1 MDRQG
6 VSFTL
11 GQRLKDLR
19 EERGLSHIE
28 LIKQLSDKYG
38 TSISRDSLMA
48 YEIADETRAKA
59 SKLPN
64 LGMRVEYLYCLAD
77 FFEVSIDYLLGKT
90 DTKSVE
96 YNIQSACGYTGL
108 SEAAITMIRTL
119 AVEDVFCHAE
129 LDELIQNREVLLA
142 LVRYIVTV
150 PVDGYLIVDKVGG
163 IRSAK
168 PRDELGPVDLEKFP
182 VSEIIESALQK
193 DLMQKIDKMRNKQ
206 KIRPWYLQSRDG
218 HRGNK
223 L

>member
-19 EERGLSHIE
+19 EECGLSHIE
-28 LIKQLSDKYG
+28 LIKQLSDKYDV
-38 TSISRDSLMA
+38 SLSRDSLMA

-90 DTKSVE
+90 DAKSVE

-108 SEAAITMIRTL
+108 SEAAIKLIRTL
-119 AVEDVFCHAE
+119 GEEDVFCHIGV
-129 LDELIQNREVLLA
+129 DEVLQNREVLVA

-193 DLMQKIDKMRNKQ
+193 DLMQKIDKMRN
-206 KIRPWYLQSRDG
+206 R
-218 HRGNK
+218 RGNRPRC
-223 L
+223 